1 MKRFFSL
8 LTAAAVLLS
17 LSACSQPARSTSPDE
32 PSPAQGAAPETD
44 NTPAAE
50 AADASVL
57 IAYFSWS
64 GNTAEMAAQIQEQTG
79 GDLFEIVPVEPY
91 PTDYSECGDVAL
103 AERDSNARP
112 EIQNLPESI
121 EQYDTIFIGYPI
133 WWHTAPMIIGTF
145 LESYDLSGVDVY
157 PFTQSASMDTEQF
170 DQSMDFV
177 RQAAA
182 GATVHDGLFVRASDT
197 DGITSYLTEN
207 GFPAA

>member
-17 LSACSQPARSTSPDE
+17 LSACSQPAGSTFPNE

-91 PTDYSECGDVAL
+91 PTNYDECGEVAL
-103 AERDSNARP
+103 AERDNNTRP

-121 EQYDTIFIGYPI
+121 DQYDTIFIGYPI

-197 DGITSYLTEN
+197 DGITGYLTEN